1 MARFKISRMLDMKD
15 YRYFAEKGLAGATTT
30 APLPADPHEWP
41 LNTSDQPQLR
51 AARHRLAAKLA
62 KGADSILPKTATGA
76 QVNYDCWVEQQE
88 EGGQPGDMAAC
99 GDQFNH
105 TMAKLTPR
113 KRRRALCFP
122 LGSTWLDPRARNTV
136 KTNGHQGDQ
145 PGGTAGHRSGA

>member
-1 MARFKISRMLDMKD
+1 MLDMKD

-99 GDQFNH
+99 GDRFNH

-122 LGSTWLDPRARNTV
+122 LGST
-136 KTNGHQGDQ
+136 
-145 PGGTAGHRSGA
+145 